1 MRLNHKKEFKT
12 PKSFDELVLDDPF
25 GLLDNVGEK
34 RLTMSVSDK
43 IKAAFEE
50 IAKFVKENQR
60 FPSLDADDFD
70 EELMAEKYY
79 SLIKDAPEGQTYC
92 ESFLYENK
100 DKDILGDLHIFQKE
114 PSKEEKDIEEKV
126 ENMQSNVYENIDDIF
141 NDDPLGLLDDVGDVT
156 VESESWKK
164 DREETS
170 ATVDGKVAKPV
181 TSKDFFK
188 YQRYFD
194 EINRLLTEGHLKAVP
209 IHGDTASIRLSDVFV
224 INGMMS
230 IIADVYDDSTYKI
243 KSSRKLTYRVRQ
255 IFMNG
260 TESTPLSTSIK
271 TSFYAK
277 NEIPCRR
284 IVQND
289 YIGSEFLESMHN
301 ELERLSSGSVNAIM
315 TGYIYI
321 LSSKSTHPVIRK
333 FTEQS
338 SLVKIGYC
346 TTDVQTRIANAPK
359 EPTYLCA
366 PVNVLKTYKC
376 FNFDPKNLEDVL
388 HTILSSHR
396 LNIELKDGR
405 GNTYNPIEW
414 FTVSVNTASEI
425 IEHLFNGDINHY
437 YIDKI
442 QGKLKR
448 KDDKYQ

>member
-1 MRLNHKKEFKT
+1 MRLNQKKEFKT
-12 PKSFDELVLDDPF
+12 PKSFDELLLDDPF

-277 NEIPCRR
+277 NEIPCM
-284 IVQND
+284 V
-289 YIGSEFLESMHN
+289 
-301 ELERLSSGSVNAIM
+301 
-315 TGYIYI
+315 
-321 LSSKSTHPVIRK
+321 
-333 FTEQS
+333 
-338 SLVKIGYC
+338 
-346 TTDVQTRIANAPK
+346 
-359 EPTYLCA
+359 
-366 PVNVLKTYKC
+366 
-376 FNFDPKNLEDVL
+376 
-388 HTILSSHR
+388 
-396 LNIELKDGR
+396 GR
-405 GNTYNPIEW
+405 
-414 FTVSVNTASEI
+414 
-425 IEHLFNGDINHY
+425 
-437 YIDKI
+437 
-442 QGKLKR
+442 
-448 KDDKYQ
+448 